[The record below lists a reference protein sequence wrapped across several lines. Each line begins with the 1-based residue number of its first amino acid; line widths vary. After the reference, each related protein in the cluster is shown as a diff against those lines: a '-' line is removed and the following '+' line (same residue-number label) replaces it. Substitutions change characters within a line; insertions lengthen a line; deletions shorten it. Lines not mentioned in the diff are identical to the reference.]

1 MGSNQQD
8 FNNQAFVPY
17 AVNGDETTYIPQ
29 NDKYDA
35 LTYSKDDGYVKP
47 FVNVDPNKNHEYEN
61 PSEVAKRAG
70 LNRAGSGPRRKKNQL
85 YGETKKPRVRL
96 PDTPST
102 PTDGAES
109 SPLVVTIQPEHK
121 KSKTQK
127 CDIKLVIFF
136 ILVLCLSAGGL
147 ALSLMNML
155 NKENC
160 SCSSRGMELCNLDNT
175 NLLFILGRMRLAF
188 KIMYALRIHL
198 RKSKI
203 LI

>member
-17 AVNGDETTYIPQ
+17 AVNGSETTYIPHG
-29 NDKYDA
+29 KYDTLA
-35 LTYSKDDGYVKP
+35 DCKDDGYVKP
-47 FVNVDPNKNHEYEN
+47 FVSVDPNKNHEYEN
-61 PSEVAKRAG
+61 PSEVARRAG
-70 LNRAGSGPRRKKNQL
+70 LSRAGSGPRRKNNQL
-85 YGETKKPRVRL
+85 YGETKTPRVRL

-109 SPLVVTIQPEHK
+109 SPLMVTIQPEHT
-121 KSKTQK
+121 KSKTRR

-136 ILVLCLSAGGL
+136 TLVLFLSAGGV

-160 SCSSRGMELCNLDNT
+160 SCSSRGMKLCNFHNT
-175 NLLFILGRMRLAF
+175 HLSFTLRRLPFRANSARCLFIHPQV
-188 KIMYALRIHL
+188 KC
-198 RKSKI
+198 
-203 LI
+203 